1 MNHSPAEL
9 RDLRT
14 NTIRARDLAPLA
26 RGDSWRS
33 AYESVWRSSS
43 TRAVYFITSD
53 VLPEMYYYKPIQQDA
68 IKAAIMPTNVVLVV
82 FVERS

>member
-1 MNHSPAEL
+1 MNYSPAEL
-9 RDLRT
+9 RDLKP

-43 TRAVYFITSD
+43 TRAVHF
-53 VLPEMYYYKPIQQDA
+53 
-68 IKAAIMPTNVVLVV
+68 
-82 FVERS
+82 